1 MRTPRSG
8 WPLFWHIV
16 GVTFTVVLVTAGLAA
31 VAGFVFYAMAISAWA
46 SNK

>member
-1 MRTPRSG
+1 MTRPSSG

-16 GVTFTVVLVTAGLAA
+16 GVTLTVILVMAGLVAI
-31 VAGFVFYAMAISAWA
+31 AGFVLYAVAINAWA